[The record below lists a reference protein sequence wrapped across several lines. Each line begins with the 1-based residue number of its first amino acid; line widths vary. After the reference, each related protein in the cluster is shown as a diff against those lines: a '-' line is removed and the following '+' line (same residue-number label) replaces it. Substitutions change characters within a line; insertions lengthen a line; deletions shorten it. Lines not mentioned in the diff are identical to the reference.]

1 MHYWWSTQQGLMHT
15 AEECKY
21 SPTIHLPVSAYA
33 LSTSKCHRLEAKIYK
48 GGKKTPQSCQLL
60 FSPYFSS
67 FKSRGLTI
75 NLAGPLLLGPHI
87 R

>member
-33 LSTSKCHRLEAKIYK
+33 LSTSKCHRLEAKIYE
-48 GGKKTPQSCQLL
+48 GGKKLHKVVSSCFHHIFLH
-60 FSPYFSS
+60 S
-67 FKSRGLTI
+67 
-75 NLAGPLLLGPHI
+75 NLEV
-87 R
+87 